1 MLLLGVHSLCLSA
14 WLLPRLPGSAL
25 GASSSTRP
33 VTSIARHAAATA
45 CCTIVVLSTGQQ
57 ARTTNGTS
65 VTSSS
70 AAHAILA
77 WARNASEKT
86 RAKPMQKKRLEL
98 THPKVTNPTYLCIVS
113 EQHQRGVTDPNHVAV
128 VYGA

>member
-1 MLLLGVHSLCLSA
+1 VWLLGVHSLCLSA
-14 WLLPRLPGSAL
+14 WLLPRLPGFAL
-25 GASSSTRP
+25 PARSGTSM
-33 VTSIARHAAATA
+33 VTSIAKHAAATV

-57 ARTTNGTS
+57 ARTTNGTN

-70 AAHAILA
+70 VAHAILA
-77 WARNASEKT
+77 WAGNASEKM

-98 THPKVTNPTYLCIVS
+98 THPKVPNPTYLGIVF
-113 EQHQRGVTDPNHVAV
+113 EQHQSGVTDPNHVAV